1 MPQQTPVISFSLADI
16 GRRHT
21 GKKRNWN
28 IPRLVDAINS
38 PSTQERIR
46 NRDMLGY
53 YGHWPRQ
60 RLGMDLAEGGVIDG
74 KVVIIEPAHVTT
86 MMRADTDGT
95 VHHQAEFFDNAPGRA
110 ASGLFAN
117 KAGGFSSAINHDK
130 PMVYGFDYVLEPNFT
145 ANRPYTLD
153 NAAEDD
159 PVTFDEVNEYLGS
172 VKSVAGVIAT
182 FDSAREAMQA
192 EIARLNDRLKE
203 AIDAAA
209 GRKATLDSMRSR
221 KTKFD
226 DADRLVEQA
235 GSGTQARRSA
245 QPAPMAQQ
253 TEYMAL
259 VRGTFG

>member
-21 GKKRNWN
+21 GKKRSWN
-28 IPRLVDAINS
+28 IPRLVAAINS
-38 PSTQERIR
+38 PATQERIR

-74 KVVIIEPAHVTT
+74 KVVIIEPAHATT
-86 MMRADTDGT
+86 MMRADEDGT

-110 ASGLFAN
+110 AAGLFAN

-153 NAAEDD
+153 GAEVDD
-159 PVTFDEVNEYLGS
+159 DSVTFDEVNEYLGS
-172 VKSVAGVIAT
+172 VKSVADVIAT
-182 FDSAREAMQA
+182 FDSAQAAMRA
-192 EIARLNDRLKE
+192 EIARLSGLLKD
-203 AIDAAA
+203 ATDAAA
-209 GRKATLDSMRSR
+209 GRRSTLDSMKGR

-226 DADRLVEQA
+226 DADRLVA
-235 GSGTQARRSA
+235 MIGPKTARRGEDAS
-245 QPAPMAQQ
+245 PSLGSS
-253 TEYMAL
+253 EYLAIA
-259 VRGTFG
+259 RGTFG